1 MRLQQQLEINFMKR
15 RMRRSSGN
23 FFCQYSC
30 LPMDNDGQI
39 CQHTRYSRRNAWILA
54 PVALNNQDRENQPQS
69 PEAFKPNQ
77 TSPFS

>member
-1 MRLQQQLEINFMKR
+1 
-15 RMRRSSGN
+15 
-23 FFCQYSC
+23 
-30 LPMDNDGQI
+30 MDNDGQI